1 MTIFNIRHIKISYP
15 LLTSVM
21 LHMTLIIIIG
31 LTFDFSPPNTA
42 LGNTKEQALSSYLF
56 DDNFIQTTTTT
67 EKNLAKSANKI
78 VATKEIIQK
87 NTRAITIN
95 NNISTQK
102 NTSAST
108 RHSKKSRGEQTEE
121 LIALLHTAI
130 QNQQHYPPNAI
141 QMQREGRI
149 TLAFTLYKNGTIS
162 DLRVVKSS
170 QTNSLDDAALAA
182 VRDAA
187 PFQAVKKY
195 MQEPQE
201 YSIDVV
207 FELT

>member
-1 MTIFNIRHIKISYP
+1 MNILNIRRTKISYP
-15 LLTSVM
+15 LLTSVL
-21 LHMTLIIIIG
+21 LHLTLIMIIG
-31 LTFDFSPPNTA
+31 LTVDFSSPNAA
-42 LGNTKEQALSSYLF
+42 LGNTKELALNSYLF
-56 DDNFIQTTTTT
+56 DDNAIQTSTTT
-67 EKNLAKSANKI
+67 KNNLAKSANKI

-87 NTRAITIN
+87 NTHALALN
-95 NNISTQK
+95 NHISTPE

-108 RHSKKSRGEQTEE
+108 RHSKKNRGEETEE
-121 LIALLHTAI
+121 LITLLHSAI

-149 TLAFTLYKNGTIS
+149 TLAFTLYQNGTIS

-195 MQEPQE
+195 LQEPQE